1 MDRSSSI
8 SNRVTK
14 KHVFGVVLGTL
25 ITGTINSLIFKEQ
38 DRAQKDNKSFFH
50 PFIQTFLMF
59 LAEMLALF
67 VFFCSMK
74 FSINFKNDY
83 VIKREEARRL
93 GVIIKTSALLPLLPS
108 FIDLIGSTFQFIS
121 IYSMDPSLYVM
132 LRGGVPITTALFSVL
147 FLESKLYAHHNLGL
161 LSVAVGIGLVSFVEF
176 SEEGQSS
183 SKALKG
189 LLFGLGSLLTTGIQ
203 YVVEE
208 KILSKYFFHPLRL
221 VGFEGLWGILL
232 GAGAV
237 AIAHF
242 IPCHSGS
249 EYCNNGTLENVGGAV
264 KMIFE
269 DTHLLLLII
278 FALVN
283 SSFFNFF
290 GISITKHVSPLTRTT
305 ISVLVTCLVWIYSM
319 IWLGHKFY
327 ILQLIGFV
335 FIVLGNLI
343 YQEIVEIPGLN
354 SNTRKNQEKRALFN
368 ESLAMEDDE
377 DD

>member
-1 MDRSSSI
+1 MDRSSI
-8 SNRVTK
+8 SSRVSK

-38 DRAQKDNKSFFH
+38 DRVHNKDNKAFFH
-50 PFIQTFLMF
+50 PIVQTFLMF

-83 VIKREEARRL
+83 VIKREEARRV
-93 GVIIKTSALLPLLPS
+93 GVIIKTSPLLPLLPS
-108 FIDLIGSTFQFIS
+108 LIDLFGSTFQFIS
-121 IYSMDPSLYVM
+121 IFSMDPSLYVM
-132 LRGGVPITTALFSVL
+132 LRGGVPITTAIFSVL
-147 FLESKLYAHHNLGL
+147 FLENKLYAHHNVGL
-161 LSVAVGIGLVSFVEF
+161 ISVALGVGLVGFVEL
-176 SEEGQSS
+176 SQEGQGS

-189 LLFGLGSLLTTGIQ
+189 LLFGLGSLVTTGIQ

-208 KILSKYFFHPLRL
+208 RVLSKYFFHPLRL

-242 IPCHSGS
+242 IPCSATS
-249 EYCNNGTLENVGGAV
+249 EFCNNGTFENLGNAV
-264 KMIFE
+264 SFIFG
-269 DTHLLLLII
+269 DVHLLLLII
-278 FALVN
+278 IALIN

-305 ISVLVTCLVWIYSM
+305 ISVLVTCLVWVYSM

-327 ILQLIGFV
+327 ILQLVGFA

-343 YQEIVEIPGLN
+343 YQEIIEIPGLN
-354 SNTRKNQEKRALFN
+354 NNTRKNQERRALFN
-368 ESLAMEDDE
+368 ESLAIEDD

>member
-1 MDRSSSI
+1 
-8 SNRVTK
+8 
-14 KHVFGVVLGTL
+14 
-25 ITGTINSLIFKEQ
+25 
-38 DRAQKDNKSFFH
+38 
-50 PFIQTFLMF
+50 MF

-83 VIKREEARRL
+83 VIKREEARRV
-93 GVIIKTSALLPLLPS
+93 GVIIKTSPLLPLLPS
-108 FIDLIGSTFQFIS
+108 LIDLFGSTFQFIS
-121 IYSMDPSLYVM
+121 IFSMDPSLYVM
-132 LRGGVPITTALFSVL
+132 LRGGVPITTAIFSVL
-147 FLESKLYAHHNLGL
+147 FLENKLYAHHNVGL
-161 LSVAVGIGLVSFVEF
+161 ISVALGVGLVGFVEL
-176 SEEGQSS
+176 SQEGQGS

-189 LLFGLGSLLTTGIQ
+189 LLFGLGSLVTTGIQ

-208 KILSKYFFHPLRL
+208 RVLSKYFFHPLRL

-242 IPCHSGS
+242 IPCSATS
-249 EYCNNGTLENVGGAV
+249 EFCNNGTFENLGNAV
-264 KMIFE
+264 SFIFG
-269 DTHLLLLII
+269 DVHLLLLII
-278 FALVN
+278 IALIN

-305 ISVLVTCLVWIYSM
+305 ISVLVTCLVWVYSM

-327 ILQLIGFV
+327 ILQLVGFA

-343 YQEIVEIPGLN
+343 YQEIIEIPGLN
-354 SNTRKNQEKRALFN
+354 NNTRKNQERRALFN
-368 ESLAMEDDE
+368 ESLAIEDD